1 MSTIVL
7 RVIPKWA
14 NMDKMQIRNAV
25 KSTKIIGRRH
35 P

>member
-1 MSTIVL
+1 MSTIIL

-14 NMDKMQIRNAV
+14 NMDKMQIGNVV
-25 KSTKIIGRRH
+25 KSTERIWGRQ